1 MFNLLKYRY
10 HNIFLHWD
18 YIGETSTLLMMIML
32 SKLLAFFLLECL
44 CHAESNASSS
54 GLAFRAGFRVLMA
67 LGGSLL

>member
-10 HNIFLHWD
+10 HNIFPKD
-18 YIGETSTLLMMIML
+18 YIGETSTLLRMRML

-44 CHAESNASSS
+44 CHAESNAVSSS